1 MLDEVIEYLKQ
12 LQAQV
17 HVMSRMNMPS
27 MMMPLAMQQQ
37 HIQMSMMGMGMG
49 MGMGGL
55 MDLNSIGRA
64 AAMPPQAATTA
75 AFMPT
80 ASSWD
85 VQHDRFHSQPTVMPD
100 LLSAFLACQSQS
112 QVSVRS

>member
-37 HIQMSMMGMGMG
+37 HIQMSMMGMG